1 LAPTSQNSPVMELQ
15 RAEAGDP
22 VSGDNRGRPKVDH
35 PVVLLMG
42 LPRSGTTWIAKMFD
56 SSPDTVYC
64 HEADR
69 GLILRSM
76 PLAPDVSES
85 ETLQP
90 IAQGFIDNLLKI
102 RDPHVVGSQPQFHKD
117 YRSAPAAALH
127 GLSTL
132 ASKAASTL
140 GWKWP
145 IYPMVNY
152 DNVPNLRVVWKSVI
166 SIGRVGVF
174 ARALKN
180 RRVIV
185 LLRHPCGHVA
195 SMLRGEAEHRFHFPP
210 SEDYRLFE
218 ILLNTRPAHEHRV
231 TLDHLMS
238 LHPAERLAWRWVIMY
253 EKALQDIQGIEG
265 CMSIRYEDV
274 CVQPEVHARQMFEF
288 CGLPWNAATAVFLKT
303 STASE
308 KKKYYAVVKNPL
320 KSAMRWQSDLS
331 EDDIDRI
338 YKVVQESEL
347 ERLYPRDEKL
357 GENVTT
363 TG

>member
-1 LAPTSQNSPVMELQ
+1 MGNMARRRVFTQDNRPLAPTSQNSPVMELQ

-145 IYPMVNY
+145 IYLMVNY

-180 RRVIV
+180 RRAIG
-185 LLRHPCGHVA
+185 LLRHP
-195 SMLRGEAEHRFHFPP
+195 
-210 SEDYRLFE
+210 
-218 ILLNTRPAHEHRV
+218 
-231 TLDHLMS
+231 
-238 LHPAERLAWRWVIMY
+238 
-253 EKALQDIQGIEG
+253 
-265 CMSIRYEDV
+265 
-274 CVQPEVHARQMFEF
+274 
-288 CGLPWNAATAVFLKT
+288 
-303 STASE
+303 
-308 KKKYYAVVKNPL
+308 
-320 KSAMRWQSDLS
+320 
-331 EDDIDRI
+331 
-338 YKVVQESEL
+338 
-347 ERLYPRDEKL
+347 
-357 GENVTT
+357 
-363 TG
+363 